1 MDMRRLR
8 LIRFR
13 LTLTYTLLLTG
24 AFALFS
30 AGIFLALHIVLY
42 DNFQT
47 KVQQAADSVH
57 NGAKVSVSYSSYPN
71 FSSKLHVN
79 SESVSGDV
87 GQSVL
92 RSVFLDANGRP
103 IPGDKLGDTHLA
115 SIPQVQQIVQKALS
129 NDSSQSVNVK
139 TKSGDTTIM
148 AVPLT
153 TDATYYVLL
162 VQSSVHDVED
172 TLQLLLR
179 ILLLSALA
187 MTVISATGAWF
198 LTGRVLRPIEEITDK
213 ARRITAHDLSQ
224 RLNIDTQDEFG
235 RLAGTFDGMI
245 ARLEASFDRQK
256 RFTSDASH
264 ELRTPLTVMQADIS
278 LALRRPRTN
287 IEYKRTLESAQE
299 EVSRLSHIVTDLL
312 TLARLDTDLTQIAHE
327 PVALD
332 ELINGVVNGLR
343 PLAIDRSI
351 LLSYSIDGPATIS
364 GDSTR
369 LKQLF
374 INLIDNAIAYSPNGG
389 YVHVGLTSSPDW
401 MMVTIKDNGMG
412 IQPYQLEHIF
422 ERFYRAEEA
431 RLRNH
436 EGTGLGLAIAQ
447 GAAQAH
453 QGRIEVSSVVGQGT
467 VFTVLLPR
475 DATQELLGDSGSL
488 TWPLPTVAVAS

>member
-1 MDMRRLR
+1 MRRLR

-30 AGIFLALHIVLY
+30 GGIFVALHIVLY
-42 DNFQT
+42 DNFQS
-47 KVQQAADSVH
+47 KVQQAAESVGK
-57 NGAKVSVSYSSYPN
+57 GAKVSVSYSQYPN
-71 FSSKLHVN
+71 YHISLHVN
-79 SESVSGDV
+79 SETVGGDV

-92 RSVFLDANGRP
+92 RTVFLDVNGKP
-103 IPGDKLGDTHLA
+103 IAGDKKGDSHLA
-115 SIPQVQQIVQKALS
+115 GSPQVQQIVKKSLASGS
-129 NDSSQSVNVK
+129 NESVNVK
-139 TKSGDTTIM
+139 TKSGDTTILAM
-148 AVPLT
+148 PLSYNS
-153 TDATYYVLL
+153 APYVLL
-162 VQSSVHDVED
+162 VQSSVQEVED

-179 ILLLSALA
+179 MLILSAVA
-187 MTVISATGAWF
+187 MTVLSATGAWF
-198 LTGRVLRPIEEITDK
+198 LTGRVLRPIDEITDK

-224 RLNIDTQDEFG
+224 RLNIASPDEFG
-235 RLAGTFDGMI
+235 RLAGTFDSMI

-264 ELRTPLTVMQADIS
+264 ELRTPLTVMRADIS

-287 IEYKRTLESAQE
+287 EEYKKTLESAQE

-312 TLARLDTDLTQIAHE
+312 TLARLDTDLAQITHE

-332 ELINGVVNGLR
+332 ELIDGVVTGLR
-343 PLAIDRSI
+343 PLATDRSI
-351 LLSYSIDGPATIS
+351 LLSYAIDGPVTID
-364 GDSTR
+364 GDATR

-374 INLIDNAIAYSPNGG
+374 INLIDNGISYSPNGG
-389 YVHVGLTSSPDW
+389 YVHVGLTSTPDW
-401 MMVTIKDNGMG
+401 VMATVKDNGMG
-412 IQPYQLEHIF
+412 IEPDQLPHIF
-422 ERFYRAEEA
+422 ERFYRSEEA

-447 GAAQAH
+447 SAAMAH
-453 QGRIEVSSVVGQGT
+453 QGRIEVASVVGQGS

-475 DATQELLGDSGSL
+475 DSTQENLSDTTVKL

>member
-1 MDMRRLR
+1 MRRLR

-30 AGIFLALHIVLY
+30 AGIFLTLHIVLY
-42 DNFQT
+42 GNFQN
-47 KVQQAADSVH
+47 KLQQAAESV
-57 NGAKVSVSYSSYPN
+57 GKSTKVSVSYSAYPN
-71 FSSKLHVN
+71 FHINLHVN
-79 SESVSGDV
+79 SETFGGDV
-87 GQSVL
+87 GQNVI
-92 RSVFLDANGRP
+92 RTAVVNVNGLQ
-103 IPGDKLGDTHLA
+103 IPGDNKGDTHLA
-115 SIPQVQQIVQKALS
+115 SSPQVKQIVQKSLASGS
-129 NDSSQSVNVK
+129 NQSVNVK
-139 TKSGDTTIM
+139 TNGGDTTIM

-153 TDATYYVLL
+153 SDAAPYVLL
-162 VQSSVHDVED
+162 VQSSVQDVED

-198 LTGRVLRPIEEITDK
+198 LTGRLLRPIDEITDK

-224 RLNIDTQDEFG
+224 RLNIATQDEFG

-264 ELRTPLTVMQADIS
+264 EMRTPLTVMQADIS

-287 IEYKRTLESAQE
+287 EEYKRTLESAQE

-312 TLARLDTDLTQIAHE
+312 TLARLDTDLARIAHE

-332 ELINGVVNGLR
+332 ELINGVVSGLR
-343 PLAIDRSI
+343 PLATDRSI
-351 LLSYSIDGPATIS
+351 LLSYAIDGPATIS

-374 INLIDNAIAYSPNGG
+374 INLIDNAISYSPNGG
-389 YVHVGLTSSPDW
+389 YVHVGLTSTPDW
-401 MMVTIKDNGMG
+401 VMTTVRDNGMG
-412 IQPYQLEHIF
+412 IQPYQLTHIF

-431 RLRNH
+431 RVRNH

-447 GAAQAH
+447 SAAQAH

-475 DATQELLGDSGSL
+475 DATQEILSDTGNL
-488 TWPLPTVAVAS
+488 TWPLPTVAAAS

>member
-1 MDMRRLR
+1 MRRLR

-42 DNFQT
+42 DNFQS
-47 KVQQAADSVH
+47 KVQQAAESVGK
-57 NGAKVSVSYSSYPN
+57 GAKVSLSYGSYPN
-71 FSSKLHVN
+71 YHISLHVN
-79 SESVSGDV
+79 SETYGGDV
-87 GQSVL
+87 GQSIL
-92 RSVFLDANGRP
+92 RTVFLDANGNP
-103 IPGDKLGDTHLA
+103 IAGDAKGDSHLA
-115 SIPQVQQIVQKALS
+115 SSPQVQQIVKKSLASGS
-129 NDSSQSVNVK
+129 NESVNVK
-139 TKSGDTTIM
+139 TKSGDTTILAM
-148 AVPLT
+148 PLN
-153 TDATYYVLL
+153 YGIGQYVLL
-162 VQSSVHDVED
+162 VQSSVQEVED

-179 ILLLSALA
+179 ILVLSAVA

-198 LTGRVLRPIEEITDK
+198 LTGRVLRPIDEITEK

-224 RLNIDTQDEFG
+224 RLNIATQDEFG

-264 ELRTPLTVMQADIS
+264 EMRTPLTIMQADIS
-278 LALRRPRTN
+278 LALRRPRSN
-287 IEYKRTLESAQE
+287 DEYKRTLESAQE
-299 EVSRLSHIVTDLL
+299 EVTRLSHIVTDLL
-312 TLARLDTDLTQIAHE
+312 TLARLDTDLAQIAHE

-343 PLAIDRSI
+343 PLATDRSI
-351 LLSYSIDGPATIS
+351 LLSYAIDGPATIS

-374 INLIDNAIAYSPNGG
+374 INLIDNAISYSPNGG
-389 YVHVGLTSSPDW
+389 YVHVGLTSTPDW
-401 MMVTIKDNGMG
+401 VMVTVKDNGMG

-422 ERFYRAEEA
+422 ERFYRTEEA

-436 EGTGLGLAIAQ
+436 AGTGLGLAIAQ

-453 QGRIEVSSVVGQGT
+453 QGRIEVSSVVGHGT

-475 DATQELLGDSGSL
+475 DATQEILSETGNL
-488 TWPLPTVAVAS
+488 TWPLPTVAAAS